1 MNFTIENNIYK
12 VKSDGGIVTQNIGR
26 FANCMFR
33 NFAVSSVARKHN
45 LYVRSYAWDD
55 VAMKLG
61 ISFYKSGKLAFD
73 SPELELTDNNFAEIL
88 FSGCNLCA
96 NVVSHNCF
104 FQTQDISQMLYNH
117 LHVPDS
123 RNKIMAAN
131 TYADRYQNNADIYI
145 HVRLGDVIHLN
156 PGLPYYLFVL
166 SHIKQNNEFS
176 GTIYVSSD
184 SPEHETTRY
193 LIDNCGAVLID
204 EPIDRTI
211 QFASTC
217 KYIILSHGSFSAF
230 IGYLSFYSD
239 IFYPKY
245 DEANVGHGNM
255 FSIRDSNWNKV
266 DCDVGVTN
274 NMALEP
280 VS

>member
-1 MNFTIENNIYK
+1 MIFTIENNIR
-12 VKSDGGIVTQNIGR
+12 GARGIVTQNVGR
-26 FANCMFR
+26 LANCMFR
-33 NFAVSSVARKHN
+33 NFAVSSVASKHN
-45 LYVRSYAWDD
+45 LYVRSYAQDD
-55 VAMKLG
+55 VAMSLG

-73 SPELELTDNNFAEIL
+73 SPELELTDNNFSEIL
-88 FSGCNLCA
+88 FSGCSLCA

-104 FQTQDISQMLYNH
+104 FQTQAISQMFYNY
-117 LHVPDS
+117 LRGPET
-123 RNKIMAAN
+123 RKKIMAAN
-131 TYADRYQNNADIYI
+131 PYADRYQNNADIYI

-156 PGLPYYLFVL
+156 PGLPYYLFTL
-166 SHIKQNNEFS
+166 SHIKQNNECS

-193 LIDNCGAVLID
+193 LIDKCGAILVD
-204 EPIDRTI
+204 KTIDRTI

-239 IFYPKY
+239 VFYPKY
-245 DEANVGHGNM
+245 NDTHMWHGDM
-255 FSIRDSNWNKV
+255 FSIRDSTWNKV
-266 DCDVGVTN
+266 ICDIGVTN

-280 VS
+280 VL